1 VRLALDHHWSPRI
14 AAALR
19 ERGLDAVSVGEMGWH
34 LMSDGQLLEACRVA
48 GRCLLTND
56 VADFMAL
63 VRQRQVEGR
72 AHGGLVLTSDSRWP
86 RTAAAIGVTE
96 SALAALMKSH
106 PADNGLAGQVVW
118 LAPASAQG

>member
-1 VRLALDHHWSPRI
+1 
-14 AAALR
+14 
-19 ERGLDAVSVGEMGWH
+19 MGWH